1 MSKCRYEDLIDGY
14 LLDKLKPE
22 EQTDFEEH
30 YFICRSCFSK
40 MSERDEIIQVLKKEG
55 MFNAPGEY
63 RFEDSKGESWL
74 DRVAVFLTPRR
85 WVAIGVSAAAI
96 VLAVWL
102 LIPRT
107 GGVPTPFVLTGDS
120 TVRGG
125 ALTILSPVADVKD
138 IPAFLE
144 WKAVGDE
151 LEYKVSLSGKVSLM
165 SASTKETRMDLPDNV
180 KTRIKPGVTYS
191 WQVQAFKADGTLVAV
206 SGRVKFRVVPKS

>member
-1 MSKCRYEDLIDGY
+1 MIKCRYEDLIDGY

-40 MSERDEIIQVLKKEG
+40 MSDRDEIIQVLKKEG

-74 DRVAVFLTPRR
+74 DRVAVHLTPRR

-102 LIPRT
+102 LIPRP
-107 GGVPTPFVLTGDS
+107 GSVSSPFILSGDA

-125 ALTILSPVADVKD
+125 ALTILSPVADVGD
-138 IPAFLE
+138 TPAFLE
-144 WKAVGDE
+144 WKAAGDE
-151 LEYKVSLSGKVSLM
+151 LEYKVSLSGKSSLM
-165 SASTKETRMDLPDNV
+165 SASTKETRIALPNDV
-180 KTRIKPGVTYS
+180 KARIKPGVRYS

>member
-1 MSKCRYEDLIDGY
+1 MKRILI
-14 LLDKLKPE
+14 
-22 EQTDFEEH
+22 T
-30 YFICRSCFSK
+30 
-40 MSERDEIIQVLKKEG
+40 
-55 MFNAPGEY
+55 
-63 RFEDSKGESWL
+63 
-74 DRVAVFLTPRR
+74 
-85 WVAIGVSAAAI
+85 AAI

-102 LIPRT
+102 LIPRP
-107 GGVPTPFVLTGDS
+107 GAVSSPFVFTGDA

-125 ALTILSPVADVKD
+125 ALTILSPVADVGD

-151 LEYKVSLSGKVSLM
+151 LEYKVSLSGKSSLM
-165 SASTKETRMDLPDNV
+165 SASTKETRIALPDDV